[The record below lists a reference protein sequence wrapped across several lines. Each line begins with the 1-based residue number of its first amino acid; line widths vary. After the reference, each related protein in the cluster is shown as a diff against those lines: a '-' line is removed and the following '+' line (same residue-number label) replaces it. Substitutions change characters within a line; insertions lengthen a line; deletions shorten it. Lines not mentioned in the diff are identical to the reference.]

1 MTDILDT
8 PPEGHEMFV
17 YLGSATD
24 AKGKAHSLWI
34 SAAELDNEATAA
46 DYEAVRRAAGWYSSK
61 GDSHRPIGGLYSI
74 KCQRGEEGRCTMWFG
89 TAKYSGQ
96 SAHPLI
102 AVFQAKDAEA
112 RDMAYRAKNERKA
125 KEPVYMRD
133 MERTVEAL
141 RALPRRQA
149 LDVANAIAMELRNR
163 ILAA

>member
-8 PPEGHEMFV
+8 PAEGHEMFV

-34 SAAELDNEATAA
+34 SAAELDNAGPGDFEAA
-46 DYEAVRRAAGWYSSK
+46 RRAAGWYNAK

-74 KCQRGEEGRCTMWFG
+74 KCERGEGGRCTMWFG
-89 TAKYSGQ
+89 TSKYSGQ

-102 AVFQAKDAEA
+102 AVFQAADATA
-112 RDMAYRAKNERKA
+112 RDMAYRAKNEKKA

-133 MERTVEAL
+133 MERTL
-141 RALPRRQA
+141 DTLKALPRRQA
-149 LDVANAIAMELRNR
+149 LDVADAIHAELRRR
-163 ILAA
+163 ILGA